1 MNSLYQ
7 GMESTF
13 WRHVWWNAGYFGCIY
28 WTKSLLPK
36 PTVSISPH
44 IHSPYELTSQT
55 KTQEIT
61 NNLVAGTVG
70 GFAGT
75 ALNTPCQFPI
85 RL

>member
-1 MNSLYQ
+1 MV
-7 GMESTF
+7 E
-13 WRHVWWNAGYFGCIY
+13 RR
-28 WTKSLLPK
+28 LLWMYLLDKVP
-36 PTVSISPH
+36 PSQTYRQYLPH
-44 IHSPYELTSQT
+44 IYPSYELTSQT

-75 ALNTPCQFPI
+75 ALNTPCQFPT